1 MVVRLLQGVA
11 KQMDYNTIDNENQA
25 RIIEIISE
33 LTDISKDQIEK
44 AILKHG
50 FSSVLEKLNMIA
62 YDYVK
67 LNDLITVIDFINRE
81 E

>member
-1 MVVRLLQGVA
+1 
-11 KQMDYNTIDNENQA
+11 MDYKTSGNENKA

-50 FSSVLEKLNMIA
+50 FSNVLEMLSLAA

-67 LNDLITVIDFINRE
+67 LNDLKTVIDFVDRE

>member
-1 MVVRLLQGVA
+1 
-11 KQMDYNTIDNENQA
+11 MDYNTIDNENQA

-44 AILKHG
+44 AIFKHG
-50 FSSVLEKLNMIA
+50 FSSVLEKLKMIA